1 MTVPAVISSAF
12 WGLTLMMPDS
22 TLHTA
27 YDNPFPPEDD
37 APLGLTA
44 DGEPYYE
51 GEEIVELDGGIYRY
65 DGLDADTILSA
76 LDIPIFTATKEY

>member
-1 MTVPAVISSAF
+1 MTVPAAISSAF
-12 WGLTLMMPDS
+12 WGSTLMMPDS
-22 TLHTA
+22 TLHAA

-44 DGEPYYE
+44 DGEPYYAGDE
-51 GEEIVELDGGIYRY
+51 LVELDGGIYRY

-76 LDIPIFTATKEY
+76 LDIPIFTATKEN

>member
-1 MTVPAVISSAF
+1 MTVRTATSGEC
-12 WGLTLMMPDS
+12 WGLTPMMTDS
-22 TLHTA
+22 TLHAA
-27 YDNPFPPEDD
+27 YDNPFPPDDD

-51 GEEIVELDGGIYRY
+51 GDEVVELGGSIYRY

>member
-1 MTVPAVISSAF
+1 MTVPAVISNMF
-12 WGLTLMMPDS
+12 WRWTLTMTDS
-22 TLHTA
+22 TLHAA

-51 GEEIVELDGGIYRY
+51 GEEVVELDGGIYRY

-76 LDIPIFTATKEY
+76 LDVPIFTATKEY